1 MRMDN
6 VITAALTAAR
16 VLVVDDEP
24 SSIVTVREALTTT
37 GKRVVVAESAE
48 EALRFLEEDPFD
60 LVLADDRILE
70 LRSGLELVGVVCER
84 FPSLPVLLMTHTDD
98 PGRLAAA
105 LDLGA
110 TGVLPAPF
118 GADEL
123 LEKVERVLL
132 RKSRAEAE
140 VRKRLVGPTIAV
152 ALANAIEVKDAEI
165 HGQVER
171 LSEIALAIGRRLRL
185 GRNEL
190 QSLEIGAVLHDV
202 GKIGI
207 PDQILLKP
215 SALSPEER
223 EVMKAHAVIGDQML
237 RHLGLDA
244 IRPAVR
250 HHHERWDGTGYPDQL
265 AGHEIPLLARVLAV
279 ADSIEAMT
287 AQRPYR
293 GRLQLARLRE
303 ELAGGRGHQWD
314 PHLVDLAVDMIDDG
328 TLDLGADETD
338 ETVSPSREPV
348 NA

>member
-1 MRMDN
+1 MDN
-6 VITAALTAAR
+6 PVTAAVTAAR

-24 SSIVTVREALTTT
+24 ASIVIVREALTAA
-37 GKRVVVAESAE
+37 GKRVVVAESAD
-48 EALRFLEEDPFD
+48 EAVRFVEDDHFD
-60 LVLADDRILE
+60 LVLADDQLLE
-70 LRSGLELVGVVCER
+70 LRSGRDLVEVLCER
-84 FPSLPVLLMTHTDD
+84 FPSLPVLLMTRDED
-98 PGRLAAA
+98 PHKVTEA

-110 TGVLPAPF
+110 VGVLPVLPVP
-118 GADEL
+118 DEL
-123 LEKVERVLL
+123 VAKVERVLL

-140 VRKRLVGPTIAV
+140 VRARLVGPTIAT

-171 LSEIALAIGRRLRL
+171 LSGIALALGRRLRL
-185 GRNEL
+185 DRNEL

-215 SALSPEER
+215 SALTPDER

-265 AGHEIPLLARVLAV
+265 AGHDIPLLARVLAV

-293 GRLQLARLRE
+293 ESLPVTQVRD
-303 ELAGGRGHQWD
+303 ELAAGRGHQWD
-314 PHLVDLAVDMIDDG
+314 PHLVDLAVSMLDDG
-328 TLDLGADETD
+328 TLDLAADDTD
-338 ETVSPSREPV
+338 ETVSASREPANV
-348 NA
+348 

>member
-1 MRMDN
+1 MDN
-6 VITAALTAAR
+6 PVTAAVTAAR

-24 SSIVTVREALTTT
+24 ASIVIVREALTAA
-37 GKRVVVAESAE
+37 GKRVVVAESAD
-48 EALRFLEEDPFD
+48 EAMRLVDDDPFD
-60 LVLADDRILE
+60 LVLADDQLLE
-70 LRSGLELVGVVCER
+70 LRSGQDLVGALSDR
-84 FPSLPVLLMTHTDD
+84 FPSLPVLLMTRDED
-98 PGRLAAA
+98 PRKVIEA

-110 TGVLPAPF
+110 LGVLPVLPV
-118 GADEL
+118 ADEL
-123 LEKVERVLL
+123 VEKVERVLL

-140 VRKRLVGPTIAV
+140 VRARLVGPTIAT

-171 LSEIALAIGRRLRL
+171 LSGIALAIGRRLRL
-185 GRNEL
+185 DRNEL

-215 SALSPEER
+215 SGLTPDER

-265 AGHEIPLLARVLAV
+265 AGHDIPLLARVLAV

-293 GRLQLARLRE
+293 ESLPIAQVRD
-303 ELAGGRGHQWD
+303 ELSAGRGHQWD
-314 PHLVDLAVDMIDDG
+314 PHLVDLAVDMLDDG
-328 TLDLGADETD
+328 TLDLGADDTD
-338 ETVSPSREPV
+338 ETVSSSREPANV
-348 NA
+348 

>member
-1 MRMDN
+1 MGMDN

-24 SSIVTVREALTTT
+24 SSIVTVREALATT
-37 GKRVVVAESAE
+37 GKRVVVAESGD

-84 FPSLPVLLMTHTDD
+84 FPSLPILLMTHDDD

-110 TGVLPAPF
+110 TGILPVPLR
-118 GADEL
+118 ADEL

-140 VRKRLVGPTIAV
+140 VRERLVGPTIAV

-171 LSEIALAIGRRLRL
+171 LSDIAVAIGRRLRL
-185 GRNEL
+185 DRNEL

-215 SALSPEER
+215 SALTPEER

-237 RHLGLDA
+237 RHLDLDA

-250 HHHERWDGTGYPDQL
+250 HHHERWDGAGYPDHL

-279 ADSIEAMT
+279 ADSIEAMS
-287 AQRPYR
+287 ARRPYR
-293 GRLQLARLRE
+293 ESLPIDQVRD
-303 ELAGGRGHQWD
+303 ELAAGRGQQWD
-314 PHLVDLAVDMIDDG
+314 PHLVDLAVDMLDDG
-328 TLDLGADETD
+328 TLLLDAEGVDAP
-338 ETVSPSREPV
+338 VSSSPEPA